1 MIKRIKMNK
10 EELLELL
17 KDPDI
22 QDQILLILNRQQ
34 KVPQVQ
40 IESLEQ
46 SANPLQ
52 PSKDDFV
59 SALKQE
65 KAELDKAIS
74 ELYKHMTNKSLEKEV
89 NMSFIKQF
97 FEWIKQIFIKKQSEI
112 KEKDSTITQVTEKYN
127 AAEQQLNSTKKQI
140 QTEQVKAQELEQSLQ
155 NAQKNAQIAE
165 QKAQQILQESQQLK
179 SKFSKQIEMLNL
191 YQTLSDSS
199 KMSLKNVLN
208 PQDENTFLLSG
219 ANKDHLDTLFEY
231 IKNEIINDKL
241 QDITKLKTLYS
252 YFFEEFNK
260 STPKYEWQK
269 IQLGA
274 RFNTDEQIKVGN
286 ASGSIEQVLLQGY
299 VDAKTKK
306 IIKKSVVKVN

>member
-1 MIKRIKMNK
+1 MNK

-22 QDQILLILNRQQ
+22 QDQILLILNPQQ
-34 KVPQVQ
+34 KAPQVQ

-74 ELYKHMTNKSLEKEV
+74 ELYKHMTNKPLEKEV
-89 NMSFIKQF
+89 NMNFIKHF

-112 KEKDSTITQVTEKYN
+112 KEKDSTITQVTKKYN
-127 AAEQQLNSTKKQI
+127 AAEQQF

-155 NAQKNAQIAE
+155 NAQKNTQIAE

-179 SKFSKQIEMLNL
+179 SKFSQQIEMLNL
-191 YQTLSDSS
+191 YRSLSDSS
-199 KMSLKNVLN
+199 KMSLKNVIN

-219 ANKDHLDTLFEY
+219 ANKDNLDTLFEY

-260 STPKYEWQK
+260 STPKYEWQN
-269 IQLGA
+269 IQLGT

-299 VDAKTKK
+299 VDAKTQK
-306 IIKKSVVKVN
+306 IIKKSVVKVD